1 MLNLNPYKNMNNKIT
16 DAPRKVKK
24 AQLHLIIYLFILSFM
39 PSVATLANT
48 YAQSTTLTINL
59 QNKTEKEVLEYIEQ
73 NSEFVFL
80 YAADLLNGNRKVSI
94 SGNNKTIDTILN
106 QLFANENVQY
116 KINDRQITL
125 SRLNTRTNVTQQKN
139 NTIKG
144 IIKDEKGESLV
155 GAAVVEKGTQNGVVT
170 DIDGTFELKVASPQ
184 AILVASFIGY
194 TQQEFPL
201 KGQKTIN
208 IILKEDSKALE
219 EVVVVGFGK
228 QKKESVVGAIQTVN
242 AKDLKIPSSSLS
254 NSFAGRIA
262 GVVAVQRGGEPG
274 ADGADFWIRG
284 ISTFADN
291 KSPLIFIDNVE
302 VALADLNALSPEV
315 IEGFSVL
322 KDATATALY
331 GARGANGVILVTTRS
346 GKNME
351 KARIN
356 IRVENSFTQPT
367 KTVKI
372 ADGVD
377 YMIARNDAVS
387 NRTPDAQPYFLN
399 DVINATRDNLNPY
412 IYPNV
417 DWQDYLFKDFAST
430 QAANLNVMGGSKR
443 VTYFISASLNNDN
456 GMLKKDPQ
464 NTFNNNINQL
474 RLSIQGNIGVTLT
487 NTTKANVR
495 LNTQILDYS
504 GSATSTGDLYSHIF
518 EAPGVMFAPVL
529 PKQNNEDHII
539 FGNKNGGPTDGR
551 YRNPYAEMVSGYSNR
566 NESTMIA
573 SFDIEQDLKFITE
586 GLKIKGLVSFKNWS
600 KTNVV
605 RSFTPYYYGITD
617 YEKGPDGQYTYEY
630 EVIKKGTTALSTSPS
645 NAGDRLLNYQLSLDY
660 ARTFNEKHDVGAM
673 FVYLQRDYNNNAPGD
688 FYATLP
694 TRNQGIAGRVTYAFD
709 SRYMVEANFG
719 YNGSENFGAGKRFGF
734 FPSVAVG
741 YNISNEKFFE
751 PLKNVISNLK
761 IRGSLGKVGN
771 SSTNSRFPYLTYVN
785 LGGASFVF
793 GDNWQNSGTGAIVT
807 RYGAPGARWET
818 GTKMNAGIDL
828 NLFNSISITADIFK
842 EVRKD
847 IFMKRNIVPAESGI
861 TGDLIPYA
869 NLGKVQNGGVD
880 ISVEYNKVINKDL
893 IVSAKGSFTYAKN
906 ELLEYDEPQYKW
918 SYLSDLNKP
927 LNCAKGLI
935 ALGLFKDEDDI
946 KNSPEQTY
954 SPNLKPGDIKYK
966 DLNEDGKID
975 DNDMTQIGNPNVPQ
989 IVYGFGAS
997 TQYKKFDFSV
1007 FFQGVA
1013 KTSLTMSG
1021 IHPFTSDQTTL
1032 LDFIA
1037 KDYWSE
1043 ENPNPNAEYPRL
1055 ISNLDSHNNFKTSTY
1070 WLRNGNFLRL
1080 KNVEFGYSYKMARIF
1095 LSGQN
1100 LLTFAPFK
1108 HWDPELGGGRG
1119 LSYPNLRSVTIGLQL
1134 TF

>member
-1 MLNLNPYKNMNNKIT
+1 MNNQST
-16 DAPRKVKK
+16 DVPRKVKK
-24 AQLHLIIYLFILSFM
+24 VQWHIIIYLFLLSTLS
-39 PSVATLANT
+39 SVTSFATS
-48 YAQSTTLTINL
+48 YAQNVTFNLDL

-73 NSEFVFL
+73 NSEFIFL
-80 YAADLLNGNRKVSI
+80 YEAGLLNENKRVSI
-94 SGNNKTIDTILN
+94 SGHNKTIDAILN
-106 QLFANENVQY
+106 QLFANENIQY
-116 KINDRQITL
+116 RIKDRQITL
-125 SRLNTRTNVTQQKN
+125 NKRNNSTEVTQQKSVVV
-139 NTIKG
+139 KG
-144 IIKDEKGESLV
+144 IVKDEKGETLP
-155 GAAVVEKGTQNGVVT
+155 GATVMEKGTQNGIVT
-170 DIDGTFELKVASPQ
+170 DVEGGFELKVSSSQ
-184 AILVASFIGY
+184 AILVVSFVGY
-194 TQQEFPL
+194 NQQEVPV

-208 IILKEDSKALE
+208 IILKEDTQQID

-228 QKKESVVGAIQTVN
+228 QRKESVVGAIQTVK
-242 AKDLKIPSSSLS
+242 ASELKIPTSTLS

-274 ADGADFWIRG
+274 ADGANFWIRG
-284 ISTFADN
+284 ISTFASN
-291 KSPLIFIDNVE
+291 TSPLVFIDNVE
-302 VALADLNALSPEV
+302 VSIGDLNALSPEV

-331 GARGANGVILVTTRS
+331 GARGANGVMLITTRS

-367 KTVKI
+367 KVVKI

-377 YMIARNDAVS
+377 YMIARNDAVL
-387 NRTPDAQPYFLN
+387 NRTPDAQPYFSQE
-399 DVINATRDNLNPY
+399 VIDATRNNLNPY

-417 DWQDYLFKDFAST
+417 DWQDYLFKDFATT
-430 QAANLNVMGGSKR
+430 QSANLNVTGGGKR
-443 VTYFISASLNNDN
+443 VTYFISATLNNDN

-504 GSATSTGDLYSHIF
+504 GSATSTGNLYSSIF
-518 EAPGVMFAPVL
+518 KSPGVMFAPVL
-529 PKQNNEDHII
+529 PSLKGEDHIL
-539 FGNKNGGPTDGR
+539 FGNKNGGPHDGR
-551 YRNPYAEMVSGYSNR
+551 YFNPYAEMVSGYSTR

-586 GLKIKGLVSFKNWS
+586 GLRIKGLVSFKNWS
-600 KTNVV
+600 TTNVV
-605 RSFTPYYYGITD
+605 RSFTPYYYGITTYD
-617 YEKGPDGQYTYEY
+617 KDANGQYTFDYEN
-630 EVIKKGTTALSTSPS
+630 IKKGTTALSTSPS
-645 NAGDRLLNYQLSLDY
+645 NGGDRLLNYQLSLDY
-660 ARTFNEKHDVGAM
+660 ARTFNDVHEVGAM
-673 FVYLQRDYNNNAPGD
+673 VVYLQRDYNNNAPSD

-694 TRNQGIAGRVTYAFD
+694 TRNQGFAGRVTYAYD
-709 SRYMVEANFG
+709 NRYMIEANFG
-719 YNGSENFGAGKRFGF
+719 YNGSENFSKGNRFGF

-751 PLKNVISNLK
+751 PLKNVVSNLK
-761 IRGSLGKVGN
+761 IRGSWGKVGN
-771 SSTNSRFPYLTYVN
+771 SSTDSRFPYLTYVN
-785 LGGASFVF
+785 LSGAGFTF
-793 GDNWQNSGTGAIVT
+793 GDNWQNSANGAIIT
-807 RYGAPGARWET
+807 RYGAPGAKWET
-818 GTKMNAGIDL
+818 GTKMNVGFDL
-828 NLFNSISITADIFK
+828 NLFNSLSISADVFK

-847 IFMKRNIVPAESGI
+847 IFMQRNIVPAESGI
-861 TGDLIPYA
+861 TGDLMPYA
-869 NLGKVQNGGVD
+869 NLGKVKNGGVD
-880 ISVEYNKVINKDL
+880 LTVEFNKALSKDL
-893 IVSAKGSFTYAKN
+893 IISAKGSFTYAKN
-906 ELLEYDEPQYKW
+906 KLLEADEPEYQW
-918 SYLSDLNKP
+918 DYLSDINKP
-927 LNCAKGLI
+927 LNCARGLI
-935 ALGLFKDEDDI
+935 AIGLFKDEEDV

-975 DNDMTQIGNPNVPQ
+975 DNDMTQIGNPTVPQ
-989 IVYGFGAS
+989 IVYGFGGS
-997 TQYKKFDFSV
+997 MQYKKFDFSV

-1013 KTSLTMSG
+1013 KTSLMMSD

-1043 ENPNPNAEYPRL
+1043 SNPNPNAEYPRL
-1055 ISNLDSHNNFKTSTY
+1055 ISNLDNHNNFRNSTY
-1070 WLRNGNFLRL
+1070 WLRNGAFLRL
-1080 KNVEFGYSYKMARIF
+1080 KNIELGYTYKMARLF

-1108 HWDPELGGGRG
+1108 HWDPELGNGKG
-1119 LSYPNLRSVTIGLQL
+1119 LTYPNLRVMTIGLQL